1 MNDTVLKEKPD
12 SVMTELPPWWQEMVE
27 NAQTRKGDLVSAYG
41 NAAPAP
47 AGIYMSPETRAEFVD
62 PQADP
67 GTQAHAGAVLDRLG
81 QVAAEQGQKVILTSP
96 QDIVVPPP
104 YNRLAQDSSGPRA
117 IEFGLTKPFA
127 EAASAAGMDTNSIK
141 APDVTQKVSSVL
153 GAAAS
158 LPLDDLNQRAFSMRN
173 PDYLLGVDNDVC
185 LVTLP
190 TQDSIA
196 PILYPNNLAML
207 DDANTYS
214 DAAPIFDE
222 RADGSATGTDPK
234 SDMRLYL
241 GRHEI
246 DHCTNLDGQNMYP
259 EYVSDTN
266 AARGYA
272 QDYADGLASDPGVPH
287 FIRSLRAENTLMDI
301 NGDGDQYILNGIAP
315 LPGEGAPLTN
325 DEQITA
331 SGEIWDMRRDIYENA
346 GITEEMMAD
355 PDQLSSNRYALYH
368 ESERMLRAGELDDTP
383 YAKQLAEN
391 FIDGAERYQPESYQV
406 DAESVRNGPAVL
418 PPESYGVSPTP
429 AAPQLPNFQFQGQS
443 ATP

>member
-12 SVMTELPPWWQEMVE
+12 SAMTELPPWWQEMVE

-67 GTQAHAGAVLDRLG
+67 GTQAHAEAVLDRLG
-81 QVAAEQGQKVILTSP
+81 QVATEQQQKVILTSP

-104 YNRLAQDSSGPRA
+104 YDRLAHDNSDTAG
-117 IEFGLTKPFA
+117 FGLSKPFA
-127 EAASAAGMDTNSIK
+127 EAAGAAGMDTNSIK
-141 APDVTQKVSSVL
+141 APSVTQQVSSVL
-153 GAAAS
+153 GAAAA
-158 LPLDDLNQRAFSMRN
+158 LPLDDLNQRAFGMQN
-173 PDYLLGVDNDVC
+173 PDYLLGADKDVC

-196 PILYPNNLAML
+196 PIIYPNNLAML
-207 DDANTYS
+207 DGVNTYS
-214 DAAPIFDE
+214 NVAPIYDE
-222 RADGSATGTDPK
+222 RADGSLTGTDPK

-246 DHCTNLDGQNMYP
+246 DHCTNMDGQNMYP

-272 QDYADGLASDPGVPH
+272 QDYADGLASDASVPH
-287 FIRSLRAENTLMDI
+287 FIRSLRAENTLLDI
-301 NGDGDQYILNGIAP
+301 NGDGDQYILNGIVP

-331 SGEIWDMRRDIYENA
+331 AGEIWDMRSDLYANA

-355 PDQLSSNRYALYH
+355 PEQLSSNRYALYH
-368 ESERMLRAGELDDTP
+368 ESERMLRDGELDDTP

-391 FIDGAERYQPESYQV
+391 FVEGAERYQPESYQV
-406 DAESVRNGPAVL
+406 EPDSVRHEPAVL
-418 PPESYGVSPTP
+418 PPESYGVSATP
-429 AAPQLPNFQFQGQS
+429 ALPQLPNFQFQGQA